1 MLEKNFFGAAR
12 AKFLI
17 QAKLDVTPLQIR
29 FCSAKQMT
37 GFYMKHNSGLKRVK
51 IKATFLILHIST
63 PVT

>member
-17 QAKLDVTPLQIR
+17 QAKLDVTPLQPR

-37 GFYMKHNSGLKRVK
+37 GFYIKRNSGLKQVNT
-51 IKATFLILHIST
+51 KATFFILHIST